1 MKKHFSFLLALT
13 ILLTAVLLAVPSYA
27 EGLRPDTYAED
38 LAALAG
44 EPVSDPMFTTALS
57 ADVNGDLVTV
67 KLTVSG
73 TKAEDKIIGF
83 EIPVFYDAERLTPV
97 TDELDGEALDCFPT
111 LPGKTWENL
120 TSPNVREKNGQHYV
134 FVQCGTAK
142 TEYYGEQS
150 ALVCRLHFILN
161 KEYDAAGV
169 WLGNK
174 TTKCFVDDGDL
185 TKHLGKN
192 AYVLAEYVAPYADG
206 IEEAVGTYS
215 GTKPFLFET
224 ELSAVLYR
232 DTLTATVTCKGM
244 KESDKVIGFQIPLYY
259 DYERLNPDLSDM
271 DGEALNCLKQGMP
284 GKNWEN
290 LTAAT
295 IDEKNGEPCV
305 FLQCGTAKT
314 DYCKNGEDL
323 VFTVTFSVKAGY
335 TEAGVWT
342 NANTTKCFVD
352 DGKMTLYPGVAS
364 YAVGAVKVQ
373 PDEKADLPSDAIAI
387 DTAGYAGD
395 ASVSIMAGDGE
406 NVLELTGRGCGKGKN
421 LSDAF
426 NILVGADGKVAA
438 LDFELGEP
446 CGFVC
451 PEGGYLL
458 SYSVG
463 KAGYGVLDGLKV
475 GSAIT
480 LYNVDLDGVRA
491 LNGHIELT
499 DAGFS
504 FVVQEYEQGDITGD
518 GEVDSI
524 DYFTL
529 KKVILGT
536 IFPTGDQIYRLD
548 VNNDG
553 ETDARD
559 YIFLKKLVL
568 GTM

>member
-1 MKKHFSFLLALT
+1 
-13 ILLTAVLLAVPSYA
+13 
-27 EGLRPDTYAED
+27 
-38 LAALAG
+38 
-44 EPVSDPMFTTALS
+44 
-57 ADVNGDLVTV
+57 
-67 KLTVSG
+67 
-73 TKAEDKIIGF
+73 
-83 EIPVFYDAERLTPV
+83 
-97 TDELDGEALDCFPT
+97 
-111 LPGKTWENL
+111 
-120 TSPNVREKNGQHYV
+120 
-134 FVQCGTAK
+134 
-142 TEYYGEQS
+142 
-150 ALVCRLHFILN
+150 
-161 KEYDAAGV
+161 
-169 WLGNK
+169 
-174 TTKCFVDDGDL
+174 
-185 TKHLGKN
+185 
-192 AYVLAEYVAPYADG
+192 
-206 IEEAVGTYS
+206 
-215 GTKPFLFET
+215 
-224 ELSAVLYR
+224 
-232 DTLTATVTCKGM
+232 
-244 KESDKVIGFQIPLYY
+244 
-259 DYERLNPDLSDM
+259 
-271 DGEALNCLKQGMP
+271 
-284 GKNWEN
+284 
-290 LTAAT
+290 
-295 IDEKNGEPCV
+295 
-305 FLQCGTAKT
+305 
-314 DYCKNGEDL
+314 
-323 VFTVTFSVKAGY
+323 
-335 TEAGVWT
+335 
-342 NANTTKCFVD
+342 
-352 DGKMTLYPGVAS
+352 
-364 YAVGAVKVQ
+364 
-373 PDEKADLPSDAIAI
+373 
-387 DTAGYAGD
+387 
-395 ASVSIMAGDGE
+395 MAGDGE